1 MSFNWDKFYDVGS
14 CMKNISEKEEYQ
26 RSAVGRFYYA
36 AFGLV
41 KNYFE
46 DKYHIMVPSNDS
58 HSFLINELEKSY
70 GDEKTLGENLRK
82 IRRFRNFAD
91 YNNKFILNNFIT
103 SNEEVMKL
111 CDNHI
116 IVETDYEI
124 SPFIGTLGEMFP
136 DLVAIDVNNYKIARI
151 GLVSS

>member
-36 AFGLV
+36 AFGLI
-41 KNYFE
+41 KSYFE
-46 DKYHIMVPSNDS
+46 DKYHIIVPSNDS

-70 GDEKTLGENLRK
+70 GDERTLGENLRK

-91 YNNKFILNNFIT
+91 YDNKFYIKNVGLSEEIYNEIIELLDNLNKK
-103 SNEEVMKL
+103 SK
-111 CDNHI
+111 
-116 IVETDYEI
+116 
-124 SPFIGTLGEMFP
+124 
-136 DLVAIDVNNYKIARI
+136 
-151 GLVSS
+151 